1 MTKQDAIMY
10 IATSKIFVI
19 RTHGAQNAV
28 VIDDPTGQSQDKV
41 LLTTN
46 DLAGLNS
53 NFFGNCSLVLYG
65 ACETGKGESAE
76 NNMVN
81 ATLSKGAQ
89 SVIGFT
95 DIIICE
101 ETNGFTKYL
110 FVALWNNK
118 TVSEAVDFAKEAV
131 MYEYGT
137 DFDDEGECIATT
149 ATIQNK
155 VHWDGNGNLLL

>member
-1 MTKQDAIMY
+1 MPQPCAFLYPTK
-10 IATSKIFVI
+10 
-19 RTHGAQNAV
+19 
-28 VIDDPTGQSQDKV
+28 
-41 LLTTN
+41 L
-46 DLAGLNS
+46 
-53 NFFGNCSLVLYG
+53 
-65 ACETGKGESAE
+65 KGVE
-76 NNMVN
+76 
-81 ATLSKGAQ
+81 